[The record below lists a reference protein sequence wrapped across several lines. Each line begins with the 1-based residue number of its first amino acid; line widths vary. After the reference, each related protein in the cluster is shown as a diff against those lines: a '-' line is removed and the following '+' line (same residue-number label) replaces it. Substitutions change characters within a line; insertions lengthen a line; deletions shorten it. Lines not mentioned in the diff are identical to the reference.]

1 MQPQQ
6 EDSAVSKVIKEA
18 YHVSCVCPEVLIVS
32 FLHTKKLLQDFSQ
45 IPVILK

>member
-18 YHVSCVCPEVLIVS
+18 YRVSCVCPEVLIVS